1 MTSEPEQGP
10 SSPPAAPVSGVR
22 AVLFDLDG
30 TLVDS
35 FPGIAA
41 TVDAVLA
48 QLGRP
53 SCDRAELR
61 GMIGAPLEA
70 IFRTL
75 LGLAPAA
82 AGDVVPA
89 GGLASPAARSGAPG
103 DGLAPPARDAAP
115 GDAALIQRSVVA
127 YLEAYPSLGVPN
139 APLFPGVLSL
149 LDRCVAH
156 GQQLAVVTTKRTAI
170 ARLVLNA
177 IGVEDRFL
185 AVIGFDAAAHPKPHP
200 APALAALERLSI
212 PAKDAVVVGDTTMD
226 MGMARAA
233 GCRAIGVGW
242 GYQHREALLAAGA
255 EAVVASPEELA
266 RRLLP
271 DQ

>member
-1 MTSEPEQGP
+1 MKSETEQGVN
-10 SSPPAAPVSGVR
+10 STPAAPASSAR

-35 FPGIAA
+35 FPGIAG

-53 SCDRAELR
+53 DCDRAVLR

-75 LGLAPAA
+75 L
-82 AGDVVPA
+82 
-89 GGLASPAARSGAPG
+89 SGAP
-103 DGLAPPARDAAP
+103 LAAGHVALEAAVAPAPTGDAAP
-115 GDAALIQRSVVA
+115 DASALIQRSVVA
-127 YLEAYPSLGVPN
+127 YLEAYPALGVPN
-139 APLFPGVLSL
+139 APPFPGVLSL

-156 GQQLAVVTTKRTAI
+156 GLQLAVVTTKRTAI
-170 ARLVLNA
+170 ARLVLSA
-177 IGVEDRFL
+177 IGAEDRFQ

-200 APALAALERLSI
+200 APALAALERLGTL
-212 PAKDAVVVGDTTMD
+212 AKDAVVVGDTIMD

-242 GYQHREALLAAGA
+242 GYQDGAALLVAGA
-255 EAVVASPEELA
+255 EAVVSSPEDLA
-266 RRLLP
+266 KRLLP
-271 DQ
+271 DR